1 MYISLCKEL
10 KTMISTINFHLIKAC
25 NFKCRFCFATFDDI
39 QSKGL
44 SKQEQFKLIKLL
56 AESKKFKKI
65 NFAGGE
71 PTLVPHIQELI
82 QYAKELGFVT
92 SIVTNGSRIN
102 MGWIKNVAPYLD
114 ILGLSVDSINDETN
128 LISGR
133 SEKQKVMQMDH
144 LKEIAAACKLFRISL
159 KINTDVS
166 KFNHHEVLADCI
178 NQLKPFRWKIL
189 QVTRVEGQND
199 SQFDL
204 VKVSD
209 EEFQQFCQKNIQ
221 NILPDIKVIIENN
234 EIIYGSYLMIDQLGR
249 FYDDSNSRHN
259 YSDKILEIG
268 VENAL
273 QQVRVNELKF
283 EKREGDYTLETIKIH
298 KI

>member
-1 MYISLCKEL
+1 
-10 KTMISTINFHLIKAC
+10 MISTVNFHLIKAC
-25 NFKCRFCFATFDDI
+25 NFKCKFCYATFDDI
-39 QSKGL
+39 QSKGM
-44 SKQEQFKLIKLL
+44 SKQEQFKLIKQL

-92 SIVTNGSRIN
+92 SIVTNGSRMN
-102 MGWIKNVAPYLD
+102 MEWIKNVAPYLD

-133 SEKQKVMQMDH
+133 SEKQKVMQMVH
-144 LKEIAAACKLFRISL
+144 LEEIATACKLFGISL
-159 KINTDVS
+159 KINTVVS
-166 KFNHHEVLADCI
+166 RFNHQEVLTDCI

-199 SQFDL
+199 AQFDI
-204 VKVSD
+204 VKISD
-209 EEFQQFCQKNIQ
+209 EEFQQFCQKNTQ
-221 NILPDIKVIIENN
+221 NILPEIKVIVENN
-234 EIIYGSYLMIDQLGR
+234 DIIYGSYLMIDQLGR
-249 FYDDSNSRHN
+249 FYDDSNGKHN
-259 YSDKILEIG
+259 YSDKILEVG

-273 QQVRVNELKF
+273 QQVWVDKSKF
-283 EKREGDYTLETIKIH
+283 EKREGDYTVETVKIH